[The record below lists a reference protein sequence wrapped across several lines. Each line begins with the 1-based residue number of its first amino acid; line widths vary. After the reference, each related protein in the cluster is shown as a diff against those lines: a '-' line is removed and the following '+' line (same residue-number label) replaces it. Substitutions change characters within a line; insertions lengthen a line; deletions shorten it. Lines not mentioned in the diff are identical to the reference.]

1 MAEPDSAEP
10 PVPPN
15 PVDAEPPVPPNP
27 WTPSRRCRRTRGRRT
42 ASPPNH
48 LDAEIVDPS
57 SPVVPPN
64 PITPDYTDAGVPT
77 FTHVRDRIEER
88 IGRAIGSEELAH
100 ETPAGRSVQEQW
112 DTREKAAKERL
123 EQIRKSLHN
132 DSGSSE

>member
-15 PVDAEPPVPPNP
+15 SVV
-27 WTPSRRCRRTRGRRT
+27 
-42 ASPPNH
+42 
-48 LDAEIVDPS
+48 DAEIVDPS
-57 SPVVPPN
+57 SPALPIN
-64 PITPDYTDAGVPT
+64 PITPDYTGTGVPT
-77 FTHVRDRIEER
+77 FTHVRDKIEER

-112 DTREKAAKERL
+112 DAREKAAKERL
-123 EQIRKSLHN
+123 DQIRKSLHN

>member
-27 WTPSRRCRRTRGRRT
+27 VDAEPPV
-42 ASPPNH
+42 PPNPVI
-48 LDAEIVDPS
+48 DAEIVDPS
-57 SPVVPPN
+57 TPAVPPN
-64 PITPDYTDAGVPT
+64 PISPDYTDAGVPT
-77 FTHVRDRIEER
+77 FTHVRDKIEER

-112 DTREKAAKERL
+112 DAREKAAKERL